1 MNPHTPYK
9 LAGRLLIALTA
20 ISSLFFMAAC
30 GSSNSLV
37 PPNNNGF
44 TNGNLS
50 GTYVLS
56 ISGTDITADTFSFFA
71 IVGTITADG
80 NGNITG
86 GTVDINDPDLGGTG
100 VFLAQTVSANTYNI
114 SPDGRGT
121 GTLVTPVATFG
132 LDFVLTSGGHG
143 LITRFDGGGSGSGT
157 LDLQGSA
164 TQSSL
169 ASLAFSLSGAN
180 AGVNPAGD
188 VGTVGAFTLNTS
200 TGLVTTGIQDFNFD
214 NSSAGLTGLP
224 IATTSSLVLTNGT
237 NGTAALTTSSPF
249 GSLAFDVWV
258 IDSTHLKLIETDTSS
273 GLALSGD
280 AFTQQTSFTP
290 GQLAFTVSGLDVDS
304 DPVAAGGYVTTDANG
319 DLSAGLEDYNNTGTP
334 GTVQPFT
341 GNCNTFAGGRCQLA
355 LTAFTNGLAVNLEFA
370 AYPSSGGVLLLED
383 DSAGI
388 LQGAAFAQ
396 TATSFT
402 VPGDFG
408 LNLSGSNPDGEVD
421 DIAQFNA
428 TTAVAP
434 ATNMT
439 GLLDENNIGNPTL
452 SGLALS
458 GYYTPDPTADG
469 RGSITVPNI
478 GTNIGTLNLEYY
490 VVDASTVVFI
500 DVDSNANNAPQ
511 VAVGTFQVQSSSQ
524 SGVKAQSHMAMV
536 HPLVRPHGAFRRK

>member
-132 LDFVLTSGGHG
+132 LDFVLASGGHG

-224 IATTSSLVLTNGT
+224 IATTSSLVLTSGT
-237 NGTAALTTSSPF
+237 NGTAALTTSGPF

-280 AFTQQTSFTP
+280 AFTQQTSFTA
-290 GQLAFTVSGLDVDS
+290 GQLAFTVGGADVDG
-304 DPVAAGGYVTTDANG
+304 DPVAAGGFVTTDVNG
-319 DLSAGLEDYNNTGTP
+319 DLSAGLEDYNNAGTP

-408 LNLSGSNPDGEVD
+408 LNLSGANPDGEVD

-434 ATNMT
+434 STNMT

-452 SGLALS
+452 SDLALS

>member
-224 IATTSSLVLTNGT
+224 IATTSSLVLTSGT
-237 NGTAALTTSSPF
+237 NGTAALTTSGPF

-280 AFTQQTSFTP
+280 AFTQQTSFTA
-290 GQLAFTVSGLDVDS
+290 GQLAFTVGGADVDG
-304 DPVAAGGYVTTDANG
+304 DPVAAGGFVTTDVNG
-319 DLSAGLEDYNNTGTP
+319 DLSAGLEDYNNAGTP

-408 LNLSGSNPDGEVD
+408 LNLSGANPDGEVD

-434 ATNMT
+434 STNMT

-452 SGLALS
+452 SDLALS